1 MKDFFYGSFLRMR
14 KKVRLILVEPLVVF
28 CIIHFQLFLDFLN
41 EIYRKFSDSIIVAR
55 FLMEFDGK
63 IKYDEI
69 PPSFFSRQE
78 THPPVL

>member
-1 MKDFFYGSFLRMR
+1 LFEDEEESKVNFGRAISGLLYYPFPTFL
-14 KKVRLILVEPLVVF
+14 V
-28 CIIHFQLFLDFLN
+28 FLN

-69 PPSFFSRQE
+69 PPSFFSRKG
-78 THPPVL
+78 